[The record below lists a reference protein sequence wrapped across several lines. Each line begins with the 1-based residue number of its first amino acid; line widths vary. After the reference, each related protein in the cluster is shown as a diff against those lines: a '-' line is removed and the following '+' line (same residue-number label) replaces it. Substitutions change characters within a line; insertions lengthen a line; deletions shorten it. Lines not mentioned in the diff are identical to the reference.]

1 MIGAC
6 LCLSRGAALT
16 AVVAATA
23 ACVSVSLFAVL
34 DADPVL
40 FAWDLWWNRRQRGG
54 RLVGASEATERVWI
68 IGASSGIGE
77 ELAYQLAS
85 EDSSSF
91 PPLHLILS
99 SRSEAKLLSVAQT
112 CRDMSSSGVKS
123 IRQTTVTVLPL
134 DVCDDEALHRAVQE
148 ISASSGGAP
157 LDTVV
162 LNAGG
167 GHLSPALET
176 TSETALAVWRLNAH
190 WPMVLVP
197 LLFRHQLLQGVQE
210 EGEQEEA
217 LQCRRQ
223 RRLGPHLVVTSSVA
237 GVLPVPLSAT
247 YAAAKH
253 ALQGYFR
260 SLAAER
266 PDLCL
271 HIIMPGPVATNFHRN
286 YPTTA
291 THSNNPIVHKHTT
304 TTTSNRKVN
313 SNKLQMPVE
322 RCVRLVR
329 TALRCFPNQ
338 SRESWIAAQ
347 PVLTALVLHQFVPYA
362 WMHHLVYRR
371 IGPRRLELYRAGYDL
386 YDPASWRRRTTTTTP
401 VNGVAVPTEK
411 TLPPPSSQ
419 LSARSTESSDRRD
432 ENVT

>member
-1 MIGAC
+1 
-6 LCLSRGAALT
+6 
-16 AVVAATA
+16 
-23 ACVSVSLFAVL
+23 
-34 DADPVL
+34 
-40 FAWDLWWNRRQRGG
+40 
-54 RLVGASEATERVWI
+54 
-68 IGASSGIGE
+68 
-77 ELAYQLAS
+77 LAYQLAA
-85 EDSSSF
+85 EDSSTF

-99 SRSEAKLLSVAQT
+99 SRSEAELQSVAQT
-112 CRDMSSSGVKS
+112 CRELSSSCVN

-148 ISASSGGAP
+148 VATSSGGAP

-176 TSETALAVWRLNAH
+176 TPETVQAVWRLNAH

-197 LLFRHQLLQGVQE
+197 LLFRHELLRGVE
-210 EGEQEEA
+210 EQE
-217 LQCRRQ
+217 QGRRR
-223 RRLGPHLVVTSSVA
+223 RRLGPHLVVTSSVV

-271 HIIMPGPVATNFHRN
+271 HVIMPGPVATNFHQNHPGGRTN
-286 YPTTA
+286 DKTTPTITGA
-291 THSNNPIVHKHTT
+291 HSNNPKEHKH
-304 TTTSNRKVN
+304 SN
-313 SNKLQMPVE
+313 NKFQMPVD
-322 RCVRLVR
+322 RCVRLLR

-371 IGPRRLELYRAGYDL
+371 IGPRRLELYRAGDDL
-386 YDPASWRRRTTTTTP
+386 YNPASWRRTRTP
-401 VNGVAVPTEK
+401 VNVVPHEK
-411 TLPPPSSQ
+411 QQTPTLQ
-419 LSARSTESSDRRD
+419 QARSKESSDCRD
-432 ENVT
+432 ENGT